1 MTRFRFGTN
10 CWDFVVLFSI
20 CSVYFCNVT
29 QGLRKY
35 YWLGPFFKRR
45 FARSFCFNTWQ
56 QFSRINRELCYTLC
70 IIEHDTVQT
79 FVLWSQTNR
88 IMGSTRSRV
97 GYREFQW
104 KTGSLYFYWTYIR
117 SSRTLS
123 PRCLFPLRRVM
134 AIKIIE
140 CLYTRAYAQLS
151 RNFTS
156 PFFSRSP
163 SSLLFL
169 LTYRAN
175 RIFLESFINAWTKYR
190 THSLVDP
197 FPIEIFIFVYRA
209 RRWCDSKFPIP
220 RRICDIPRIFMH
232 SNP

>member
-1 MTRFRFGTN
+1 MTRFRLGTS
-10 CWDFVVLFSI
+10 CRDFVECCIFYFLFI
-20 CSVYFCNVT
+20 CSHFCNVT

-35 YWLGPFFKRR
+35 YWLGPFFKTH
-45 FARSFCFNTWQ
+45 A
-56 QFSRINRELCYTLC
+56 
-70 IIEHDTVQT
+70 V
-79 FVLWSQTNR
+79 FVL
-88 IMGSTRSRV
+88 TRGNNFLGLIANYVTHCVSLNTILSKHSCASVSNKSYYGIDKV

-140 CLYTRAYAQLS
+140 CLYTPAYAQLS

-163 SSLLFL
+163 SSTFP
-169 LTYRAN
+169 TYLSNFSRFFHKRVDQVSNVFARWSISYWN
-175 RIFLESFINAWTKYR
+175 FYIRVSCKVSGDELEISQ
-190 THSLVDP
+190 SLA
-197 FPIEIFIFVYRA
+197 VYA
-209 RRWCDSKFPIP
+209 ISLEYSL
-220 RRICDIPRIFMH
+220 FMH

>member
-10 CWDFVVLFSI
+10 CWDSVVLFSI

-45 FARSFCFNTWQ
+45 FARSFCFNTWK

-163 SSLLFL
+163 SSLLSYL
-169 LTYRAN
+169 L
-175 RIFLESFINAWTKYR
+175 I
-190 THSLVDP
+190 VQ
-197 FPIEIFIFVYRA
+197 IEFF
-209 RRWCDSKFPIP
+209 
-220 RRICDIPRIFMH
+220 
-232 SNP
+232 SNLS